1 MTVSGCALWLNF
13 LLLKGEK
20 LKKDKSIA
28 IFKKKYV
35 RRHWD
40 EDKELWYFSIID
52 VVSILTQSVNPQAY
66 WRKLKERLIKEG
78 SQTVTNCHALK
89 MRAKD
94 SRMRLTDVADTETL
108 LRLIQSIP
116 SPKAEPFKLW
126 LAKVGYERMEETDD
140 PRKMN
145 IQCRTR
151 NFQ

>member
-1 MTVSGCALWLNF
+1 M
-13 LLLKGEK
+13 LKNGGK
-20 LKKDKSIA
+20 LKKDKSVA

-116 SPKAEPFKLW
+116 YPKAYKYQ
-126 LAKVGYERMEETDD
+126 K
-140 PRKMN
+140 
-145 IQCRTR
+145 R
-151 NFQ
+151 NS